1 MTSLKRSQTER
12 SVGGS
17 VPATD
22 EFYTR
27 RLRLPNGG
35 APPPRSES
43 AHISSSSTTGT
54 NPGVPKMGVRA
65 RVADWPPRK
74 DGGGGV
80 WHITVETDS
89 PSSTNTTSSSGS
101 GSGDR
106 ERILGSGGSGG
117 GMGSSGGS
125 SGGGGSV
132 SAVTAH
138 SNLSAKLGHLISP
151 QDSSML
157 RNIHNT
163 LKNKMQSKGK
173 DNRFL
178 SPDGYLGSPRKGMR
192 RIRQRSNSDI
202 TISELDGEGNE
213 GWSFSGW
220 TPMHREYGSTS
231 SIDKHGV
238 SGESFFDMLKGYQS
252 HEAPDQRSP
261 APERLTELLTVA
273 PIKQAALDLPD
284 GPLGPARGSPASRLK
299 EREKH
304 LKRRSKSE
312 TGGESIF
319 RKLRSAKV
327 DGDTS
332 RTGSDAEDGGKG
344 DDSGPPPKPWVCQK
358 GFAHFDVQSLLFDL
372 NEAVHSRQSG
382 GKRKNTTTGASAAAA
397 ASASATSSLSSNQSG
412 GYGSPCGSQ
421 EELSKDSLGGGN
433 STNPALDPGDDKS
446 NDLVLS
452 CPCFRNEIGGEG
464 ERNIS
469 ASKQQGSIGSGGSSN
484 SSSGSTEEGPLETTL
499 STHFTNAGVAVLE
512 APKDGPGQHADRS
525 KRYLIEHVDLGAY
538 YYRKYFYLREHWNY
552 LGVDET
558 LGPVAVSLRREKL
571 EDHKDHG
578 QQYNYRVIFRTSE
591 LNTLRGSILED
602 AVPSTSK
609 HGLGRGLPLKEVL
622 EYLIPELNV
631 HCLRLALNTP
641 KVTDQL
647 MKLDEQGLS
656 FQRKVG
662 VMYCMA
668 GQSSEEEMYNNEAAG
683 PALEEF
689 LHLLGDRVRLKGF
702 SKYRAQLDT
711 KTDSTGTHSLYTT
724 YKDYEIMFH
733 VSTMLPYT
741 PNNKQQLLRKRH
753 IGNDIV
759 TIVFQEPGALPF
771 TPKNIRSHFQ
781 HVFVIV
787 RAHNP
792 CTDNC
797 SYSVAVTRSKDMP
810 SFGPPIPEDVTFP
823 KSSVFREFLLTK
835 LINAENA
842 AHKSHKFRAMATRT
856 RQEYLRDLAE
866 RHTTSTPIDPSGKFP
881 FISLAHKKKEK
892 IRPYE
897 GAELRSL
904 GAVTWLVHAEDQG
917 NGGELEALLAISN
930 DFLILLDQDA
940 KAVVFNCATKDVI
953 GWTLSS
959 PASLKIFYERGENV
973 SLRSVNNNTEDLKDV
988 VKRLEV
994 FTKGCETSEMTLRRN
1009 GLGQLGF
1016 HVNYEG
1022 IVAEVEPY
1030 GYAWQAGLRQGS
1042 RLVEICK
1049 VAVASLTHEQMIDML
1064 RNSMTVRVVII
1075 PPHDDATPRRGCSEL
1090 YRAPVSEYKGSS
1102 SDSGSFEY
1110 KFPFRS
1116 NNNKWQRT
1124 SSSPQQSL
1132 TASPQPHTP
1141 NRAISLGSSVG
1152 KTLSAERLERGAAI
1166 PRSVSSDGRPLDS
1179 KRMSPGSESYSL
1191 ASSLAL
1197 GRSPHNRSSPSNL
1210 SCSSE
1215 ASGSSAHWRQKSM
1228 PEQFA
1233 GSRHSPLSSDRREGA
1248 GESGSGGKSSS
1259 SRARMEEGGGSERGS
1274 TGDSTSLKGTAEHT
1288 CTPLK
1293 TPPLLSMT
1301 LHGPD
1306 NPNTIST
1313 ETPVSKSGQG
1323 YSGAPRIQ
1331 RQEQVIHLSPKKGS
1345 QSDGPYSGHSSSNTL
1360 SSTAS
1365 SGGHSDSDK
1374 WYDMGTGGGSS
1385 GDQGEP
1391 EPNGLGGGGYLQGA
1405 SADSGIDTGSYG
1417 ASHPSHSHSHHGST
1431 TSLLAPGTSRES
1443 RERSASPWH
1452 SPTEGS
1458 RRMLER
1464 SPAAAESPGPPAER
1478 SMEGA
1483 GRTPPTHLLVRDS
1496 STYSLSDT
1504 GSHSRHSGHS
1514 SPREE
1519 SSSSSATSPSSQSS
1533 VSPGPKSFYPRQGA
1547 QSKYL
1552 IGWRKPGSTINSVD
1566 FGDTRKKSPGE
1577 SGGEM
1582 VPTPAARPS
1591 LRDMHLPQPH
1601 AKSTIEEDVKRHSA
1615 PDSPPPPRKHKEKH
1629 GQKSPQTQPPSRR
1642 RSLHRT
1648 LSDESIYRGQRLPSL
1663 SDSIA
1668 EATHGADVLFSCST
1682 LPRSPTTRGVPL
1694 RRPSYKLGVKLH
1706 GDLSASDTSLV
1717 DLVERHR
1724 GPLPQELMPL
1734 PSSDRESPLE
1744 WTHLVD
1750 VANTFENE
1758 RNTHYIQRSYVFGD
1772 SNHRSSGASSPLQP
1786 HIELQAVPLSRP
1798 ASSEGH
1804 IGLERKVTKLEAMV
1818 KMLQEDLKK
1827 EREEKLRLQSQ
1838 IKRLWEDN
1846 QRLQEESQT
1855 SAAKLKK
1862 FTEWVFNTIDM
1873 N

>member
-17 VPATD
+17 VSATD

-43 AHISSSSTTGT
+43 AHISSSATTGT

-74 DGGGGV
+74 DGGGGAV

-106 ERILGSGGSGG
+106 ERL
-117 GMGSSGGS
+117 
-125 SGGGGSV
+125 
-132 SAVTAH
+132 
-138 SNLSAKLGHLISP
+138 AKLGHLISP

-163 LKNKMQSKGK
+163 LKSKIQSKGK

-178 SPDGYLGSPRKGMR
+178 SPDGYVGSPRKGMR

-202 TISELDGEGNE
+202 TISELDSDGNE

-252 HEAPDQRSP
+252 SEAPDQRSP

-273 PIKQAALDLPD
+273 PVKQAALDLPD
-284 GPLGPARGSPASRLK
+284 GPLVPVRGSPASRLK
-299 EREKH
+299 EREKQ

-319 RKLRSAKV
+319 RKLRSVKV
-327 DGDTS
+327 EGDTS
-332 RTGSDAEDGGKG
+332 RAGSDAEDGGKG
-344 DDSGPPPKPWVCQK
+344 EESGPSAKPWLCQK
-358 GFAHFDVQSLLFDL
+358 GFAHFDVQSVLFDL
-372 NEAVHSRQSG
+372 NEVIQNRQSG
-382 GKRKNTTTGASAAAA
+382 SKRKNTTTGASAAAV

-412 GYGSPCGSQ
+412 MFGSPCGSQ
-421 EELSKDSLGGGN
+421 EELCKEGTGGHG
-433 STNPALDPGDDKS
+433 TNPVLDPGDDKS

-452 CPCFRNEIGGEG
+452 CPCFRNEIGGEV
-464 ERNIS
+464 ERNICP
-469 ASKQQGSIGSGGSSN
+469 AKQSSN
-484 SSSGSTEEGPLETTL
+484 SSGSKDEGPLDAILT
-499 STHFTNAGVAVLE
+499 THFTNAGVAVLE
-512 APKDGPGQHADRS
+512 ASRDGQSQHADRS
-525 KRYLIEHVDLGAY
+525 KRYIVEHVDLGAY

-552 LGVDET
+552 LGVDEN

-571 EDHKDHG
+571 DEHKEHG
-578 QQYNYRVIFRTSE
+578 QQYNYRVLFRTSE

-602 AVPSTSK
+602 VVPSTSK
-609 HGLGRGLPLKEVL
+609 HGQARGLPLKEVL
-622 EYLIPELNV
+622 EFLLPELNV

-662 VMYCMA
+662 IMYCMA
-668 GQSSEEEMYNNEAAG
+668 GQSSEEEMYNNESAG

-689 LHLLGDRVRLKGF
+689 LNLLGERVRLKGF
-702 SKYRAQLDT
+702 TKYRAQLDT
-711 KTDSTGTHSLYTT
+711 KTDSTGTHSLHTN

-792 CTDNC
+792 CSDTC
-797 SYSVAVTRSKDMP
+797 SYSVAVTRSKDVP
-810 SFGPPIPEDVTFP
+810 VFGPVIPEGVTFP
-823 KSSVFREFLLTK
+823 KSSVFRDFLLAK
-835 LINAENA
+835 VINAENA

-892 IRPYE
+892 SRPYL

-904 GAVTWLVHAEDQG
+904 GAVTWPVHAEDHVS
-917 NGGELEALLAISN
+917 GGELEALLAISN
-930 DFLILLDQDA
+930 EFLILVDQEA
-940 KAVVFNCATKDVI
+940 KAVIFNCATKDVI

-959 PASLKIFYERGENV
+959 PASLRIFYERGDSV
-973 SLRSVNNNTEDLKDV
+973 SLRSVANNTEDFKEV
-988 VKRLEV
+988 VKRLE
-994 FTKGCETSEMTLRRN
+994 FLTKGCETSEITLRRN

-1049 VAVASLTHEQMIDML
+1049 VAVATLTHEQMIDLL
-1064 RNSMTVRVVII
+1064 RTTVTVRVVII

-1090 YRAPVSEYKGSS
+1090 YRTPASEYKGSS

-1152 KTLSAERLERGAAI
+1152 KTLSAERLERGAVI
-1166 PRSVSSDGRPLDS
+1166 PRSVSSDGRPLDT
-1179 KRMSPGSESYSL
+1179 KRVSPGSESYSL

-1210 SCSSE
+1210 SCSSD

-1228 PEQFA
+1228 PEQFV
-1233 GSRHSPLSSDRREGA
+1233 GSRHSPLPAERREVAAEG
-1248 GESGSGGKSSS
+1248 GSSGKSTPSWS
-1259 SRARMEEGGGSERGS
+1259 RMEEG
-1274 TGDSTSLKGTAEHT
+1274 SLTDAAEAA
-1288 CTPLK
+1288 CQRS
-1293 TPPLLSMT
+1293 PP
-1301 LHGPD
+1301 GKA
-1306 NPNTIST
+1306 
-1313 ETPVSKSGQG
+1313 PVSKSGPG
-1323 YSGAPRIQ
+1323 YSGGPRIQ

-1374 WYDMGTGGGSS
+1374 WYEMGVGGGSS
-1385 GDQGEP
+1385 GDQAET

-1405 SADSGIDTGSYG
+1405 SADSGIDGSSFG
-1417 ASHPSHSHSHHGST
+1417 APHHSHSHSHHGST
-1431 TSLLAPGTSRES
+1431 TSLLAPSGSREG
-1443 RERSASPWH
+1443 RERSVSPWH

-1464 SPAAAESPGPPAER
+1464 SPAAAESSGPPGDR
-1478 SMEGA
+1478 SLDGT
-1483 GRTPPTHLLVRDS
+1483 GRIPPTHLLIRDS
-1496 STYSLSDT
+1496 STYSLSDA
-1504 GSHSRHSGHS
+1504 GSHPSNITPKMSNCFPSLLSFSARHSGHS
-1514 SPREE
+1514 TPKEE
-1519 SSSSSATSPSSQSS
+1519 CSSSATSPSSQSS
-1533 VSPGPKSFYPRQGA
+1533 ASPGPKSFYPRQGA

-1566 FGDTRKKSPGE
+1566 FGDSRKKSPGE
-1577 SGGEM
+1577 SSVE
-1582 VPTPAARPS
+1582 VIPAPRPT
-1591 LRDMHLPQPH
+1591 LRDIHSPQPH
-1601 AKSTIEEDVKRHSA
+1601 AKSTMEEDVKRHSA
-1615 PDSPPPPRKHKEKH
+1615 PDSPPPPRRHKYLQTVQH
-1629 GQKSPQTQPPSRR
+1629 SQKSPSVQPSSHR

-1663 SDSIA
+1663 SDSVT
-1668 EATHGADVLFSCST
+1668 EPTLGSDVLFSCST

-1724 GPLPQELMPL
+1724 GPLPPELMPL
-1734 PSSDRESPLE
+1734 PSSDRDSPLE

-1750 VANTFENE
+1750 VANTFETE
-1758 RNTHYIQRSYVFGD
+1758 RNTHFVFGE
-1772 SNHRSSGASSPLQP
+1772 SNHRSSGASSPQQP
-1786 HIELQAVPLSRP
+1786 HIELHPVPLSRP
-1798 ASSEGH
+1798 TSSEGH
-1804 IGLERKVTKLEAMV
+1804 IGLERKVTKLEAML

-1827 EREEKLRLQSQ
+1827 EREEKVRLQAQ
-1838 IKRLWEDN
+1838 IRRLWEDN

>member
-17 VPATD
+17 VPASD

-74 DGGGGV
+74 DGGGGGI

-106 ERILGSGGSGG
+106 ERLGGGGGGGGSG
-117 GMGSSGGS
+117 SGGS
-125 SGGGGSV
+125 SGSGSGGM

-163 LKNKMQSKGK
+163 LKSKMQSKGK

-202 TISELDGEGNE
+202 TISELDGDGNE

-252 HEAPDQRSP
+252 SEAPDQRSP

-319 RKLRSAKV
+319 RKLRSVKV
-327 DGDTS
+327 EGDTS
-332 RTGSDAEDGGKG
+332 RAGSDAEDGGKG
-344 DDSGPPPKPWVCQK
+344 DESGPPPKPWVCQK

-372 NEAVHSRQSG
+372 NEAIHSRHSG
-382 GKRKNTTTGASAAAA
+382 SKRKNTTTGASAAAA
-397 ASASATSSLSSNQSG
+397 ASASATSSLSSNQG
-412 GYGSPCGSQ
+412 GVYGSPCGSQ
-421 EELSKDSLGGGN
+421 EELSKEGAGGHP
-433 STNPALDPGDDKS
+433 TNPALDPGDDKS

-469 ASKQQGSIGSGGSSN
+469 PAKQVVSVHSSGN
-484 SSSGSTEEGPLETTL
+484 SSGNAEEGPLDATL
-499 STHFTNAGVAVLE
+499 TTHFTNAGVAVLE
-512 APKDGPGQHADRS
+512 APKDGPSQHADRS
-525 KRYLIEHVDLGAY
+525 KRYIVEHVDLGAY

-552 LGVDET
+552 LGVDEN

-571 EDHKDHG
+571 EEHKDHG

-591 LNTLRGSILED
+591 LNTLRGSIQED

-609 HGLGRGLPLKEVL
+609 HGLARGLPLKEVL
-622 EYLIPELNV
+622 EYLVPELNV

-641 KVTDQL
+641 KVTEQL

-668 GQSSEEEMYNNEAAG
+668 GQSSEEEMYNNESAG

-689 LHLLGDRVRLKGF
+689 LHLLGERVRLKGF
-702 SKYRAQLDT
+702 TKYRAQLDT

-787 RAHNP
+787 QVHNP
-792 CTDNC
+792 CSDNS
-797 SYSVAVTRSKDMP
+797 SYSVAVTRSKDVP
-810 SFGPPIPEDVTFP
+810 SFGPPIPEGVTFP
-823 KSSVFREFLLTK
+823 KSSVFRDFLLAK
-835 LINAENA
+835 VINAENA
-842 AHKSHKFRAMATRT
+842 AHKSHKFCAMATRT

-892 IRPYE
+892 SRPYG

-904 GAVTWLVHAEDQG
+904 GAVTWLVHAEDHG
-917 NGGELEALLAISN
+917 TGGELEGLLAISN
-930 DFLILLDQDA
+930 DFLILLDQEA

-959 PASLKIFYERGENV
+959 PASLRIFYERGESL
-973 SLRSVNNNTEDLKDV
+973 SLRSISNNTEDFKEV
-988 VKRLEV
+988 VKRLELL
-994 FTKGCETSEMTLRRN
+994 TKGCETSEMTLRRN

-1049 VAVASLTHEQMIDML
+1049 VAVATLTHEQMIDLL
-1064 RNSMTVRVVII
+1064 RTSVTVRVVII

-1090 YRAPVSEYKGSS
+1090 YRMPVSEYKGSS

-1152 KTLSAERLERGAAI
+1152 KTLSAERLERGAVI
-1166 PRSVSSDGRPLDS
+1166 PRSVSSDGRPLDT

-1210 SCSSE
+1210 SCSSD
-1215 ASGSSAHWRQKSM
+1215 ASGGSAHWRQKSM

-1233 GSRHSPLSSDRREGA
+1233 SNRHSPMPVERREVA
-1248 GESGSGGKSSS
+1248 GEGGCSGKSTPNWS
-1259 SRARMEEGGGSERGS
+1259 RMEEGGGAERGS
-1274 TGDSTSLKGTAEHT
+1274 TVFEKPIFSLKWKPSVNCA
-1288 CTPLK
+1288 C
-1293 TPPLLSMT
+1293 LSRS
-1301 LHGPD
+1301 
-1306 NPNTIST
+1306 ST
-1313 ETPVSKSGQG
+1313 F
-1323 YSGAPRIQ
+1323 
-1331 RQEQVIHLSPKKGS
+1331 LW

-1365 SGGHSDSDK
+1365 SGGHSDGDK
-1374 WYDMGTGGGSS
+1374 WYELGAGGVSS
-1385 GDQGEP
+1385 GDQGDT

-1405 SADSGIDTGSYG
+1405 SADSGIDTSSYG
-1417 ASHPSHSHSHHGST
+1417 APHHAHSHAHHGST
-1431 TSLLAPGTSRES
+1431 TSLLAPSGSRES

-1452 SPTEGS
+1452 SPTEGG

-1464 SPAAAESPGPPAER
+1464 SPAAAESPGPPGER
-1478 SMEGA
+1478 ILDGT
-1483 GRTPPTHLLVRDS
+1483 GRNPPTHLLVRDS
-1496 STYSLSDT
+1496 STYSLSDAV
-1504 GSHSRHSGHS
+1504 SHSSTRHSGHS

-1519 SSSSSATSPSSQSS
+1519 SSSSATSPSSQSS

-1566 FGDTRKKSPGE
+1566 FGDTQ
-1577 SGGEM
+1577 SGVD

-1591 LRDMHLPQPH
+1591 LRDMHSPQPH
-1601 AKSTIEEDVKRHSA
+1601 AKSTMEEDVKRHSA
-1615 PDSPPPPRKHKEKH
+1615 QDSPPPPRRHKEK
-1629 GQKSPQTQPPSRR
+1629 KSPPGQPVSRH

-1648 LSDESIYRGQRLPSL
+1648 LSDESIYRGQRLPPL
-1663 SDSIA
+1663 SDTVA
-1668 EATHGADVLFSCST
+1668 EPALGTDVLFICST

-1734 PSSDRESPLE
+1734 PSSDRDNPLE

-1750 VANTFENE
+1750 VCKWCQSINE
-1758 RNTHYIQRSYVFGD
+1758 TKLNLTINSLIATNGLCFFAIH
-1772 SNHRSSGASSPLQP
+1772 
-1786 HIELQAVPLSRP
+1786 
-1798 ASSEGH
+1798 SEGH

-1827 EREEKLRLQSQ
+1827 EREEKVRLQSQ

>member
-22 EFYTR
+22 EFFTR

-43 AHISSSSTTGT
+43 AHISSSATTGT

-74 DGGGGV
+74 DGGSGGV

-89 PSSTNTTSSSGS
+89 PSSTTTSSS
-101 GSGDR
+101 
-106 ERILGSGGSGG
+106 
-117 GMGSSGGS
+117 
-125 SGGGGSV
+125 
-132 SAVTAH
+132 
-138 SNLSAKLGHLISP
+138 
-151 QDSSML
+151 DSSML
-157 RNIHNT
+157 RNIQNT
-163 LKNKMQSKGK
+163 LKNKMHSKSK

-178 SPDGYLGSPRKGMR
+178 SPDGYMGSPRKGIR

-202 TISELDGEGNE
+202 TISELDVDNE

-231 SIDKHGV
+231 SIDKHGI

-252 HEAPDQRSP
+252 AEAPDQRSP
-261 APERLTELLTVA
+261 APERLSELLTVT

-284 GPLGPARGSPASRLK
+284 GPLGPIKGSPASRIK
-299 EREKH
+299 EREKQ

-312 TGGESIF
+312 AGGESIF
-319 RKLRSAKV
+319 RKLRSVKA

-332 RTGSDAEDGGKG
+332 RAGSDVEDGGKG
-344 DDSGPPPKPWVCQK
+344 DECAPPPKPWICQK

-372 NEAVHSRQSG
+372 NKAVHSRQSG
-382 GKRKNTTTGASAAAA
+382 SKRKNTTTGASAAAA
-397 ASASATSSLSSNQSG
+397 ASATSSLSSNQSG
-412 GYGSPCGSQ
+412 VYGSPCGSQ
-421 EELSKDSLGGGN
+421 EELSQKEGLGYG
-433 STNPALDPGDDKS
+433 TNPALDPGDDKS
-446 NDLVLS
+446 NELVLS

-464 ERNIS
+464 ERNI
-469 ASKQQGSIGSGGSSN
+469 GSIGSGGS
-484 SSSGSTEEGPLETTL
+484 SSSGSTEEGPLDSTL
-499 STHFTNAGVAVLE
+499 TSHFTNAGVAVLE
-512 APKDGPGQHADRS
+512 APKDGPSQHTDRS
-525 KRYLIEHVDLGAY
+525 KRYIVEHVDLGAY

-552 LGVDET
+552 LGVDEN

-571 EDHKDHG
+571 DEHKEHG

-609 HGLGRGLPLKEVL
+609 HGLARGLPLKEVL
-622 EYLIPELNV
+622 EYLVPELNV

-668 GQSSEEEMYNNEAAG
+668 GQSSEEEMYNNESSG

-689 LHLLGDRVRLKGF
+689 LHLLGERVRLKGF
-702 SKYRAQLDT
+702 TKYRAQLDT
-711 KTDSTGTHSLYTT
+711 KTDSTGTHSMFTT

-781 HVFVIV
+781 HVFVVIRV
-787 RAHNP
+787 HNP
-792 CTDNC
+792 CSENT

-810 SFGPPIPEDVTFP
+810 SFGPPIPENVTFP
-823 KSSVFREFLLTK
+823 KSSVFRDFLLAK
-835 LINAENA
+835 VINAENA
-842 AHKSHKFRAMATRT
+842 AHKSNKFCAMATRT

-892 IRPYE
+892 TKAYS
-897 GAELRSL
+897 GAELRSV
-904 GAVTWLVHAEDQG
+904 GGVTWQVHVEDHST
-917 NGGELEALLAISN
+917 GGELEALVAVSN
-930 DFLILLDQDA
+930 DFIIVLDQEA
-940 KAVVFNCATKDVI
+940 KEVVFNCATKDVI

-959 PASLKIFYERGENV
+959 PASMKIFYERGENL
-973 SLRSVNNNTEDLKDV
+973 SLRSVSNNTEDLKEV
-988 VKRLEV
+988 IKRLETL
-994 FTKGCETSEMTLRRN
+994 TKGCETTEMTLRRN

-1049 VAVASLTHEQMIDML
+1049 VSVATLTHEQMIDLL
-1064 RNSMTVRVVII
+1064 RTSVAVRVVII

-1090 YRAPVSEYKGSS
+1090 YRLPMSEYKSS
-1102 SDSGSFEY
+1102 SNDSGSFEY

-1141 NRAISLGSSVG
+1141 NRAVSLGSSVG

-1166 PRSVSSDGRPLDS
+1166 PRSVSSDGRPMDS

-1228 PEQFA
+1228 PEQNSFLIDFYNL
-1233 GSRHSPLSSDRREGA
+1233 SR
-1248 GESGSGGKSSS
+1248 
-1259 SRARMEEGGGSERGS
+1259 
-1274 TGDSTSLKGTAEHT
+1274 
-1288 CTPLK
+1288 
-1293 TPPLLSMT
+1293 
-1301 LHGPD
+1301 
-1306 NPNTIST
+1306 
-1313 ETPVSKSGQG
+1313 
-1323 YSGAPRIQ
+1323 
-1331 RQEQVIHLSPKKGS
+1331 
-1345 QSDGPYSGHSSSNTL
+1345 QSDSPYSGHSSSNTL

-1374 WYDMGTGGGSS
+1374 WYELGAGGGPSA
-1385 GDQGEP
+1385 DQGEP
-1391 EPNGLGGGGYLQGA
+1391 EPNGLGGGGYLQGS
-1405 SADSGIDTGSYG
+1405 SADSGIDTSSYG
-1417 ASHPSHSHSHHGST
+1417 QSTAASTHHAHPHSHHGST
-1431 TSLLAPGTSRES
+1431 TSLLAPGGGREG

-1452 SPTEGS
+1452 SPTEGG

-1464 SPAAAESPGPPAER
+1464 SPAAAESAGPPSDRIE
-1478 SMEGA
+1478 
-1483 GRTPPTHLLVRDS
+1483 GRTPPTHLLVRDA
-1496 STYSLSDT
+1496 STYSLSDLS
-1504 GSHSRHSGHS
+1504 SHSSSRHSAHS

-1519 SSSSSATSPSSQSS
+1519 TSSAATSPSQSS
-1533 VSPGPKSFYPRQGA
+1533 VAPGPKSFYPRQGA

-1566 FGDTRKKSPGE
+1566 FGDTQS
-1577 SGGEM
+1577 S
-1582 VPTPAARPS
+1582 VDVAPTPAARPS
-1591 LRDMHLPQPH
+1591 LRDMHSPQPH
-1601 AKSTIEEDVKRHSA
+1601 AKSTMEEDMKRHS
-1615 PDSPPPPRKHKEKH
+1615 PDSPPAPPRSPVMFGPCPVLQHS
-1629 GQKSPQTQPPSRR
+1629 QKSAPEQPLTRR

-1648 LSDESIYRGQRLPSL
+1648 LSDESIYRGQRLPPL
-1663 SDSIA
+1663 SDSVN
-1668 EATHGADVLFSCST
+1668 EPTLGSDVLFSCST

-1724 GPLPQELMPL
+1724 GPLPPELMPL
-1734 PSSDRESPLE
+1734 PSGRDSPLE

-1750 VANTFENE
+1750 V
-1758 RNTHYIQRSYVFGD
+1758 
-1772 SNHRSSGASSPLQP
+1772 
-1786 HIELQAVPLSRP
+1786 
-1798 ASSEGH
+1798 
-1804 IGLERKVTKLEAMV
+1804 
-1818 KMLQEDLKK
+1818 
-1827 EREEKLRLQSQ
+1827 EREEKLRMQAQ
-1838 IKRLWEDN
+1838 IKRLWEEN

>member
-17 VPATD
+17 VPASD

-74 DGGGGV
+74 DGGGGGGGG
-80 WHITVETDS
+80 S
-89 PSSTNTTSSSGS
+89 GSGGSSGS
-101 GSGDR
+101 GSG
-106 ERILGSGGSGG
+106 
-117 GMGSSGGS
+117 GM
-125 SGGGGSV
+125 

-163 LKNKMQSKGK
+163 LKSKMQSKGK

-202 TISELDGEGNE
+202 TISELDGDGNE

-252 HEAPDQRSP
+252 SEAPDQRSP

-319 RKLRSAKV
+319 RKLRSVKV
-327 DGDTS
+327 EGDTS
-332 RTGSDAEDGGKG
+332 RAGSDAEDGGKG
-344 DDSGPPPKPWVCQK
+344 DESGPPPKPWVCQK

-372 NEAVHSRQSG
+372 NEAIHSRHSG
-382 GKRKNTTTGASAAAA
+382 SKRKNTTTGASAAAA
-397 ASASATSSLSSNQSG
+397 ASASATSSLSSNQG
-412 GYGSPCGSQ
+412 GVYGSPCGSQ
-421 EELSKDSLGGGN
+421 EELSKEGAGGHP
-433 STNPALDPGDDKS
+433 TNPALDPGDDKS

-469 ASKQQGSIGSGGSSN
+469 PAKQHGSIGSGGSSGN
-484 SSSGSTEEGPLETTL
+484 SSGNAEEGPLDATL
-499 STHFTNAGVAVLE
+499 TTHFTNAGVAVLE
-512 APKDGPGQHADRS
+512 APKDGPSQHADRS
-525 KRYLIEHVDLGAY
+525 KRYIVEHVDLGAY

-552 LGVDET
+552 LGVDEN

-571 EDHKDHG
+571 EEHKDHG

-591 LNTLRGSILED
+591 LNTLRGSIQED

-609 HGLGRGLPLKEVL
+609 HGLARGLPLKEVL
-622 EYLIPELNV
+622 EYLVPELNV

-641 KVTDQL
+641 KVTEQL

-668 GQSSEEEMYNNEAAG
+668 GQSSEEEMYNNESAG

-689 LHLLGDRVRLKGF
+689 LHLLGERVRLKGF
-702 SKYRAQLDT
+702 TKYRAQLDT

-787 RAHNP
+787 QVHNP
-792 CTDNC
+792 CSDNS
-797 SYSVAVTRSKDMP
+797 SYSVAVTRSKDVP
-810 SFGPPIPEDVTFP
+810 SFGPPIPEGVTFP
-823 KSSVFREFLLTK
+823 KSSVFRDFLLAK
-835 LINAENA
+835 VINAENA
-842 AHKSHKFRAMATRT
+842 AHKSHKFCAMATRT

-892 IRPYE
+892 SRPYG

-904 GAVTWLVHAEDQG
+904 GAVTWLVHAEDHG
-917 NGGELEALLAISN
+917 TGGELEGLLAISN
-930 DFLILLDQDA
+930 DFLILLDQEA

-959 PASLKIFYERGENV
+959 PASLRIFYERGESL
-973 SLRSVNNNTEDLKDV
+973 SLRSISNNTEDFKEV
-988 VKRLEV
+988 VKRLELL
-994 FTKGCETSEMTLRRN
+994 TKGCETSEMTLRRN

-1049 VAVASLTHEQMIDML
+1049 VAVATLTHEQMIDLL
-1064 RNSMTVRVVII
+1064 RTSVTVRVVII
-1075 PPHDDATPRRGCSEL
+1075 PPHDDATPRFLCSKEL
-1090 YRAPVSEYKGSS
+1090 YRI
-1102 SDSGSFEY
+1102 GSFEY

-1152 KTLSAERLERGAAI
+1152 KTLSAERLERGAVI
-1166 PRSVSSDGRPLDS
+1166 PRSVSSDGRPLDT
-1179 KRMSPGSESYSL
+1179 KRF
-1191 ASSLAL
+1191 AS
-1197 GRSPHNRSSPSNL
+1197 N
-1210 SCSSE
+1210 
-1215 ASGSSAHWRQKSM
+1215 
-1228 PEQFA
+1228 
-1233 GSRHSPLSSDRREGA
+1233 RHSPMPVERREVA
-1248 GESGSGGKSSS
+1248 GEGGCSGKSTPNWS
-1259 SRARMEEGGGSERGS
+1259 RMEEGGGAERGS
-1274 TGDSTSLKGTAEHT
+1274 TDA
-1288 CTPLK
+1288 
-1293 TPPLLSMT
+1293 
-1301 LHGPD
+1301 
-1306 NPNTIST
+1306 
-1313 ETPVSKSGQG
+1313 PVSKSGQG

-1365 SGGHSDSDK
+1365 SGGHSDGDK
-1374 WYDMGTGGGSS
+1374 WYELGAGGVSS
-1385 GDQGEP
+1385 GDQGDT

-1405 SADSGIDTGSYG
+1405 SADSGIDTSSYG
-1417 ASHPSHSHSHHGST
+1417 APHHAHSHAHHGST
-1431 TSLLAPGTSRES
+1431 TSLLAPSGSRES

-1452 SPTEGS
+1452 SPTEGG

-1464 SPAAAESPGPPAER
+1464 SPAAAESPGPPGER
-1478 SMEGA
+1478 ILDGT
-1483 GRTPPTHLLVRDS
+1483 GRNPPTHLLVRDS
-1496 STYSLSDT
+1496 STYSLSDAV
-1504 GSHSRHSGHS
+1504 SHSSTRHSGHS

-1519 SSSSSATSPSSQSS
+1519 SSSSATSPSSQSS

-1577 SGGEM
+1577 SGVD

-1591 LRDMHLPQPH
+1591 LRDMHSPQPH
-1601 AKSTIEEDVKRHSA
+1601 AKSTMEEDVKRHSA
-1615 PDSPPPPRKHKEKH
+1615 QDSPPPPRRHKEK
-1629 GQKSPQTQPPSRR
+1629 KSPPGQPVSRH

-1648 LSDESIYRGQRLPSL
+1648 LSDESIYRGQRLPPL
-1663 SDSIA
+1663 SDTVA
-1668 EATHGADVLFSCST
+1668 EPALGTDVLFICST

-1734 PSSDRESPLE
+1734 PSSDRDNPLE

-1750 VANTFENE
+1750 VASTFETE
-1758 RNTHYIQRSYVFGD
+1758 RNTHYVQRSFVFGD
-1772 SNHRSSGASSPLQP
+1772 SNHRSSGTSSPQHP
-1786 HIELQAVPLSRP
+1786 HIELQPVPLSRP
-1798 ASSEGH
+1798 ASSVK
-1804 IGLERKVTKLEAMV
+1804 ILVSGLIHSS
-1818 KMLQEDLKK
+1818 LQ
-1827 EREEKLRLQSQ
+1827 EREEKVRLQSQ

>member
-1 MTSLKRSQTER
+1 
-12 SVGGS
+12 
-17 VPATD
+17 
-22 EFYTR
+22 
-27 RLRLPNGG
+27 
-35 APPPRSES
+35 
-43 AHISSSSTTGT
+43 
-54 NPGVPKMGVRA
+54 MGVRA

-74 DGGGGV
+74 DGGGGGV

-89 PSSTNTTSSSGS
+89 PT
-101 GSGDR
+101 
-106 ERILGSGGSGG
+106 
-117 GMGSSGGS
+117 
-125 SGGGGSV
+125 
-132 SAVTAH
+132 VTAH

-163 LKNKMQSKGK
+163 LKSKMQSKGK

-202 TISELDGEGNE
+202 TISELDGDGNE

-238 SGESFFDMLKGYQS
+238 SGESFFDMLKGYHS
-252 HEAPDQRSP
+252 AEAPDQRSP

-319 RKLRSAKV
+319 RKLRSVKV
-327 DGDTS
+327 EGDTS
-332 RTGSDAEDGGKG
+332 RAGSDAEDGGKG
-344 DDSGPPPKPWVCQK
+344 DESGPPPKPWACQK

-372 NEAVHSRQSG
+372 NEAIQSRQSG
-382 GKRKNTTTGASAAAA
+382 AKRKNTTTGASAAAA
-397 ASASATSSLSSNQSG
+397 ASASASSSLSSNQSG
-412 GYGSPCGSQ
+412 VYGSPCGSQ
-421 EELSKDSLGGGN
+421 EELSKEGIGGG
-433 STNPALDPGDDKS
+433 TNPALDPGDDKS

-469 ASKQQGSIGSGGSSN
+469 PVKQGSIGSGGSSSN
-484 SSSGSTEEGPLETTL
+484 SSGSTEEGPLDATL
-499 STHFTNAGVAVLE
+499 TTHFTNAGVAVLE
-512 APKDGPGQHADRS
+512 ASKDGPSQHADRS
-525 KRYLIEHVDLGAY
+525 KRYIVEHVDLGAY

-552 LGVDET
+552 LGVDEN

-571 EDHKDHG
+571 EEHKDHG

-622 EYLIPELNV
+622 EYLVPELNV

-641 KVTDQL
+641 KVTEQL

-689 LHLLGDRVRLKGF
+689 LHLLGERVRLKGF
-702 SKYRAQLDT
+702 TKYRAQLDT

-724 YKDYEIMFH
+724 HKDYEIMFH

-787 RAHNP
+787 RAHHP
-792 CTDNC
+792 CSENT
-797 SYSVAVTRSKDMP
+797 SYSVAVTRSKDVP
-810 SFGPPIPEDVTFP
+810 SFGPPIPEGVTFP
-823 KSSVFREFLLTK
+823 KSSVFRDFLLAK
-835 LINAENA
+835 VINAENA

-866 RHTTSTPIDPSGKFP
+866 RHTTNTPIDPSGKFP

-892 IRPYE
+892 TRPYE

-904 GAVTWLVHAEDQG
+904 GAVTWPVHAEDHG
-917 NGGELEALLAISN
+917 SGGEMEALLAISN
-930 DFLILLDQDA
+930 DFLILLDQEA

-959 PASLKIFYERGENV
+959 PASLKIFYERGESV
-973 SLRSVNNNTEDLKDV
+973 SLRSISNNTEDFKEV
-988 VKRLEV
+988 VKRLE
-994 FTKGCETSEMTLRRN
+994 FLTKGCETSEMTLRRN

-1049 VAVASLTHEQMIDML
+1049 VAVASLTHEQMIDLL
-1064 RNSMTVRVVII
+1064 RTSVTVRVVII

-1090 YRAPVSEYKGSS
+1090 YRVPVSEYKGSS

-1152 KTLSAERLERGAAI
+1152 KTLSAERLERGGVI
-1166 PRSVSSDGRPLDS
+1166 PRSVSSDGRPLDT

-1210 SCSSE
+1210 SCSSD
-1215 ASGSSAHWRQKSM
+1215 ASGSSVHWRQKSM
-1228 PEQFA
+1228 PEFA
-1233 GSRHSPLSSDRREGA
+1233 SNRHSPMSGERREVA

-1259 SRARMEEGGGSERGS
+1259 SWSRMDEGGG
-1274 TGDSTSLKGTAEHT
+1274 A
-1288 CTPLK
+1288 
-1293 TPPLLSMT
+1293 
-1301 LHGPD
+1301 
-1306 NPNTIST
+1306 
-1313 ETPVSKSGQG
+1313 PVSKSGQG

-1360 SSTAS
+1360 SSTTS

-1385 GDQGEP
+1385 GDQGDP

-1405 SADSGIDTGSYG
+1405 SADSGIDSGSFG
-1417 ASHPSHSHSHHGST
+1417 ASHHPHPHSHHGST
-1431 TSLLAPGTSRES
+1431 TSLLAPSGGRDS

-1452 SPTEGS
+1452 SPTEGG

-1464 SPAAAESPGPPAER
+1464 SPAAAESPGPPGER
-1478 SMEGA
+1478 SMDGT
-1483 GRTPPTHLLVRDS
+1483 GRSPPTHLLVRDS

-1504 GSHSRHSGHS
+1504 GSHSSARHSGHS

-1519 SSSSSATSPSSQSS
+1519 SSSSATSPSSQSS

-1566 FGDTRKKSPGE
+1566 FGDTPLNASVKESWMFLCQLSVNFHKKLLILKSPPE
-1577 SGGEM
+1577 
-1582 VPTPAARPS
+1582 
-1591 LRDMHLPQPH
+1591 QPL
-1601 AKSTIEEDVKRHSA
+1601 
-1615 PDSPPPPRKHKEKH
+1615 
-1629 GQKSPQTQPPSRR
+1629 SRR

-1663 SDSIA
+1663 SDTIPEPA
-1668 EATHGADVLFSCST
+1668 LGADVLFSCST

-1734 PSSDRESPLE
+1734 PSSDRDSPLE

-1758 RNTHYIQRSYVFGD
+1758 RNTHYVQRSFVFGD
-1772 SNHRSSGASSPLQP
+1772 SNHRSGGASSPQQS
-1786 HIELQAVPLSRP
+1786 HIELKPVPLSRP
-1798 ASSEGH
+1798 SSSEGH

-1827 EREEKLRLQSQ
+1827 EREEKVRLQAQ

>member
-74 DGGGGV
+74 DGGGGGV

-89 PSSTNTTSSSGS
+89 PTG
-101 GSGDR
+101 
-106 ERILGSGGSGG
+106 
-117 GMGSSGGS
+117 
-125 SGGGGSV
+125 
-132 SAVTAH
+132 TAH

-202 TISELDGEGNE
+202 TISELDGDGNE

-238 SGESFFDMLKGYQS
+238 SGESFFDMLKGYQTS
-252 HEAPDQRSP
+252 EAPDQRSP

-319 RKLRSAKV
+319 RKLRSVKV
-327 DGDTS
+327 EGDTS
-332 RTGSDAEDGGKG
+332 RAGSDVEDGGKG
-344 DDSGPPPKPWVCQK
+344 DESGPPPKPWKCQK

-372 NEAVHSRQSG
+372 NEAIQSRQSG
-382 GKRKNTTTGASAAAA
+382 SKRKNTTTGASAAAA
-397 ASASATSSLSSNQSG
+397 ASASAASSLSSNQSG
-412 GYGSPCGSQ
+412 AYGSPCGSQ
-421 EELSKDSLGGGN
+421 EELSKEGTGGGHG
-433 STNPALDPGDDKS
+433 TNPALDPGDDKS

-464 ERNIS
+464 EKNIS
-469 ASKQQGSIGSGGSSN
+469 PAKQGSIGSGGSSS
-484 SSSGSTEEGPLETTL
+484 SSSGSTEEGPLDATL
-499 STHFTNAGVAVLE
+499 TTHFTNAGVAVLE
-512 APKDGPGQHADRS
+512 APKDGPSQHADRS
-525 KRYLIEHVDLGAY
+525 KRYIVEHVDLGAY

-552 LGVDET
+552 LGVDEN

-571 EDHKDHG
+571 EEHKEHG

-609 HGLGRGLPLKEVL
+609 HGLARGLPLKEVL
-622 EYLIPELNV
+622 EYLVPELNV

-641 KVTDQL
+641 KVTEQL

-668 GQSSEEEMYNNEAAG
+668 GQSSEEEMYNNESAG

-689 LHLLGDRVRLKGF
+689 LHLLGERVRLKGF
-702 SKYRAQLDT
+702 TKYRAQLDT

-741 PNNKQQLLRKRH
+741 PNNKQQVFIL
-753 IGNDIV
+753 DIILN
-759 TIVFQEPGALPF
+759 TQFLQ
-771 TPKNIRSHFQ
+771 
-781 HVFVIV
+781 
-787 RAHNP
+787 
-792 CTDNC
+792 D
-797 SYSVAVTRSKDMP
+797 SYDTVVAVTRSKDVP
-810 SFGPPIPEDVTFP
+810 SFGPPIPDGVTFP
-823 KSSVFREFLLTK
+823 KSSVFRDFLLAK
-835 LINAENA
+835 VINAENA

-892 IRPYE
+892 SRPSV

-904 GAVTWLVHAEDQG
+904 GAVSWPVHAEDPG
-917 NGGELEALLAISN
+917 TGGELEALLAVSN
-930 DFLILLDQDA
+930 DFLILLDQEA
-940 KAVVFNCATKDVI
+940 KSVVFNCATKDVI

-959 PASLKIFYERGENV
+959 PASLRIFYERGESV
-973 SLRSVNNNTEDLKDV
+973 SLRSISNNTEDFKEV
-988 VKRLEV
+988 VKRLE
-994 FTKGCETSEMTLRRN
+994 FLTKGCETSEMTLRRN

-1049 VAVASLTHEQMIDML
+1049 VAVATLTHEQMIDLL
-1064 RNSMTVRVVII
+1064 RTSVTVRVVII

-1090 YRAPVSEYKGSS
+1090 YRMPVSEYKGSS

-1152 KTLSAERLERGAAI
+1152 KTLSAERLERGAVI

-1179 KRMSPGSESYSL
+1179 KRFVG
-1191 ASSLAL
+1191 
-1197 GRSPHNRSSPSNL
+1197 N
-1210 SCSSE
+1210 
-1215 ASGSSAHWRQKSM
+1215 
-1228 PEQFA
+1228 
-1233 GSRHSPLSSDRREGA
+1233 RHSPMSAERREA
-1248 GESGSGGKSSS
+1248 VGEGGSSGKSTPNWS
-1259 SRARMEEGGGSERGS
+1259 RMEDGGGTERGS
-1274 TGDSTSLKGTAEHT
+1274 TDA
-1288 CTPLK
+1288 
-1293 TPPLLSMT
+1293 
-1301 LHGPD
+1301 
-1306 NPNTIST
+1306 
-1313 ETPVSKSGQG
+1313 PVSKSGQG

-1374 WYDMGTGGGSS
+1374 WYELGTGGGSS
-1385 GDQGEP
+1385 GDQGDT

-1405 SADSGIDTGSYG
+1405 SADSGIDTSSYG
-1417 ASHPSHSHSHHGST
+1417 APHHAHPHSHHGST
-1431 TSLLAPGTSRES
+1431 TSLLAPSGSRES
-1443 RERSASPWH
+1443 RDRSASPWH
-1452 SPTEGS
+1452 SPTEGG

-1464 SPAAAESPGPPAER
+1464 SPAAAESPGPPGER
-1478 SMEGA
+1478 SLDGT

-1496 STYSLSDT
+1496 STYSLSEA
-1504 GSHSRHSGHS
+1504 GSHSSTRHSGHS

-1519 SSSSSATSPSSQSS
+1519 SSSSATSPSSQSS

-1577 SGGEM
+1577 SGPE
-1582 VPTPAARPS
+1582 VIPTPAARPS
-1591 LRDMHLPQPH
+1591 LRDMHSPQPH

-1615 PDSPPPPRKHKEKH
+1615 PDSPPPPRRHKEK
-1629 GQKSPQTQPPSRR
+1629 KSPPGQPLSRR

-1663 SDSIA
+1663 SDSVA
-1668 EATHGADVLFSCST
+1668 EPALSPDVLFSCST

-1734 PSSDRESPLE
+1734 PSSDRDSPLE

-1750 VANTFENE
+1750 VASTFESE
-1758 RNTHYIQRSYVFGD
+1758 RNTHYGITNKCANLYFHLDDFVDFR
-1772 SNHRSSGASSPLQP
+1772 
-1786 HIELQAVPLSRP
+1786 
-1798 ASSEGH
+1798 
-1804 IGLERKVTKLEAMV
+1804 LERKVTKLEAMV

-1827 EREEKLRLQSQ
+1827 EREEKVRLQAQ